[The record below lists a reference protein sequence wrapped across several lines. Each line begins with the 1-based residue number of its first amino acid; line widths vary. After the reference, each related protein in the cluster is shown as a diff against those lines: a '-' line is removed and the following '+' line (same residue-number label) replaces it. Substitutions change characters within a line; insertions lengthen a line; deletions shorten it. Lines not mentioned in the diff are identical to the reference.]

1 MGYLDNSGLS
11 YLWGKIKTAL
21 GGKQDKESSVSV
33 PGSGALSMSETL
45 GSGPYTIE
53 FTEEAGS
60 GGGSLPDGSAGQI
73 LGYVEDNVVGP
84 IMSKR
89 DLLSDETAEALGLAK
104 EITVDLSAVKK
115 GDVIKLKEGNHWAD
129 FICVPDYESELNG
142 AGRVLLVRSGGYDF
156 VSNFAASNGEYAEST
171 VDAACQSYKANL
183 TAEVQAAILPTK
195 FRYTA
200 SGNTTAVSTLTRDV
214 FVLSVTEIY
223 GPLNYTNQEGTFLD
237 LPVNALKYGFAQ
249 WTRTPRNNSAGSA
262 HLYYLGAATNE
273 YTNTIRVTDAAVSN
287 GGGTFAP
294 CFSLP
299 ASFPAYS
306 YYEDDYGN
314 VYDDAPGAPTP
325 DLAFQMLY
333 QLTSAKCK
341 VLNKFV
347 TNGVNDPIFVL
358 GPGIDFFKRH
368 WLVIKQNA
376 SATKD
381 YSSLNIFFN
390 GSYSIQ
396 SRSVI
401 SSSSTSITQPN
412 SNDVAVG
419 SEPMII
425 SVRLFSPG
433 ERVRNGCMEWS
444 DATTAAHHYY
454 SFSANTQ
461 AIYSRAESIG
471 LYGTKY
477 LGIGTEIFFCEEL

>member
-1 MGYLDNSGLS
+1 MPTTDGYNGA
-11 YLWGKIKTAL
+11 YTGPEI
-21 GGKQDKESSVSV
+21 DKGIARANQAVTV
-33 PGSGALSMSETL
+33 PGSGTASMSETL

-84 IMSKR
+84 IMSKS

-249 WTRTPRNNSAGSA
+249 WTRTPRNNSTGSA
-262 HLYYLGAATNE
+262 HLYYLGAAANE

-358 GPGIDFFKRH
+358 G
-368 WLVIKQNA
+368 L
-376 SATKD
+376 
-381 YSSLNIFFN
+381 SLIH
-390 GSYSIQ
+390 I
-396 SRSVI
+396 
-401 SSSSTSITQPN
+401 
-412 SNDVAVG
+412 
-419 SEPMII
+419 SEPT
-425 SVRLFSPG
+425 R
-433 ERVRNGCMEWS
+433 
-444 DATTAAHHYY
+444 H
-454 SFSANTQ
+454 
-461 AIYSRAESIG
+461 
-471 LYGTKY
+471 
-477 LGIGTEIFFCEEL
+477 